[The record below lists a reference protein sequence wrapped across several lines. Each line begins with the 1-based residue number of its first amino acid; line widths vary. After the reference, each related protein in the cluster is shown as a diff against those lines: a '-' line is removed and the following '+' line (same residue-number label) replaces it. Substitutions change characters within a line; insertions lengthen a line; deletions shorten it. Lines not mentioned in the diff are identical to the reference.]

1 MSADP
6 RPSSPPAPRR
16 PVTVDT
22 LAGIQAIDRPRM
34 GFVSATGI
42 GVGAIVGGGILALS
56 GTAFALTGPG
66 AVVAFALNGLIA
78 VLTALS
84 FAELATAF
92 PQSGG
97 PYAFAKR
104 VVSVGAAF
112 GVGWIVWFASI
123 VAAALYA
130 SGFAAFALEG
140 MRSLFGFDP
149 PGLRVQT
156 ALAVGATLA
165 CGAVLAR
172 RSGSGGNAV
181 NIGKVVVF
189 GLLILGGLWAW
200 FDEPPQTPRFSP
212 LLPAGAVG
220 LFQAMGATFIALQG
234 FDLIAAVAGEVDE
247 PRRNLPR
254 AMLASLAIA
263 LAVYLPLLV
272 VITAVGVADGGSLQA
287 EAAARPDTIVAV
299 AVERYLGPAGYWL
312 VVIAGLLSMLS
323 ALVANLFAAARIAQA
338 MGRDRALPPRL
349 RAVHPVRGTPHVAV
363 WVTAVIGAITLL
375 GVSDVTAAG
384 AASSLIFLIAFA
396 LAHLLCVV
404 TRARKPDHPGF
415 RVPLWPWLP
424 LFGAAVCG
432 GLALYQAS
440 AVPSAGAVTGVWLL
454 AGMAAYLLSFG
465 RRARVFDAAAETS
478 DPDLLELRGRS
489 PLVLVP
495 VANPAN
501 AATLARVAAEVAPP
515 RVGRILLFTVLRP
528 PRDLRDTDRSL
539 EQALDDAA
547 RTMRAALGET
557 LPVGLRC
564 EGLTTVGSDAWD
576 EIRKAAHSHRCATVL
591 MGLSDLDS
599 EPARRRIE
607 QLANQIDSNLV
618 LLRAPPGF
626 RPRRVRRILVPIGGK
641 GVHNALRARLITGL
655 HRDSEGGG
663 VEVTY
668 LLVVPETTP
677 LPVAEQ
683 FQRVHRELVRDEAR
697 RVPRT
702 VVVARSDDVIGAIA
716 DAADTCD
723 LLVLGLAQTR
733 QGERVIGR
741 ISGPII
747 ARTRCPVMLVSA
759 RS

>member
-1 MSADP
+1 MTQP
-6 RPSSPPAPRR
+6 VVSP
-16 PVTVDT
+16 V
-22 LAGIQAIDRPRM
+22 PRM
-34 GFVSATGI
+34 GLAGATGI

-66 AVVAFALNGLIA
+66 AIAAFALNGLIA
-78 VLTALS
+78 ILTALS

-130 SGFAAFALEG
+130 SGFAAFALEAL
-140 MRSLFGFDP
+140 RSLAGVEVQA
-149 PGLRVQT
+149 RVQT
-156 ALAVGATLA
+156 LVAVASMVG
-165 CGAVLAR
+165 CGAALAR
-172 RSGSGGNAV
+172 RSGGGGAAMNV
-181 NIGKVVVF
+181 GKVVVF

-200 FDEPPQTPRFSP
+200 IDDPPQTARFSP
-212 LLPAGAVG
+212 MFPNGGVG
-220 LFQAMGATFIALQG
+220 LLQAMGATFIALQG
-234 FDLIAAVAGEVDE
+234 FDLIAAVAGEVDQ

-254 AMLASLAIA
+254 AMLLSLGIA

-272 VITAVGVADGGSLQA
+272 VIVAVGVEDGGLSLQT
-287 EAAARPDTIVAV
+287 EAARRPDTIVAV
-299 AVERYLGPAGYWL
+299 AVERYLGPTGYWL
-312 VVIAGLLSMLS
+312 VVVAGLLSMLS

-363 WVTAVIGAITLL
+363 GVTAGIGALTLL

-404 TRARKPDHPGF
+404 TRSRKPDHPGF

-424 LFGAAVCG
+424 LAGATICG
-432 GLALYQAS
+432 GLALYQAW
-440 AVPSAGAVTGVWLL
+440 AVPSAGAVTSVWLL
-454 AGMAAYLLSFG
+454 VGAAAYLLSFG

-501 AATLARVAAEVAPP
+501 AATLARVAANVAPP

-528 PRDLRDTDRSL
+528 PAQLDGIDRTL
-539 EQALDDAA
+539 ERALDDAA
-547 RTMRAALGET
+547 RTMKASLAET
-557 LPVGLRC
+557 LPAGLRC
-564 EGLTTVGSDAWD
+564 EGLTTVGADPWD
-576 EIRKAAHSHRCATVL
+576 EIRKAAHTHRCATVL
-591 MGLSDLDS
+591 MGLADLES
-599 EPARRRIE
+599 PAARRRIE
-607 QLANQIDSNLV
+607 QLANQIDSSLV
-618 LLRAPPGF
+618 LLRAPPDF
-626 RPRRVRRILVPIGGK
+626 RPREMRRLLVPIGGK
-641 GVHNALRARLITGL
+641 GVHNALRARLIAGL
-655 HRDSEGGG
+655 HRDATRGI
-663 VEVTY
+663 EVVY
-668 LLVVPETTP
+668 LLVAPTATP

-683 FQRVHRELVRDEAR
+683 LQRVHGDLVRDEAR
-697 RVPRT
+697 SVPRSVQ
-702 VVVARSDDVIGAIA
+702 VVRSDDVIQAIA
-716 DAADTCD
+716 ETADRFD
-723 LLVLGLAQTR
+723 LLVLGLAQIGR
-733 QGERVIGR
+733 GERVIGR

>member
-1 MSADP
+1 MSA
-6 RPSSPPAPRR
+6 PSAPDRPAPSTGPSTLTQPIAAVR
-16 PVTVDT
+16 PK
-22 LAGIQAIDRPRM
+22 LGLRA
-34 GFVSATGI
+34 ATGI

-66 AVVAFALNGLIA
+66 AIVAFALNGVIA
-78 VLTALS
+78 ILTALS

-140 MRSLFGFDP
+140 LRSLVGVSGGWLAD
-149 PGLRVQT
+149 GRVQT
-156 ALAVGATLA
+156 ALAVAATLI

-172 RSGSGGNAV
+172 RTGGGGSAI
-181 NIGKVVVF
+181 NIGKVIVF
-189 GLLILGGLWAW
+189 ALLILGGLWAW
-200 FDEPPQTPRFSP
+200 ADEPPQSPRFAP
-212 LLPAGAVG
+212 MFPGGAVG
-220 LFQAMGATFIALQG
+220 LLQAMGATFIALQG
-234 FDLIAAVAGEVDE
+234 FDLIAAVAGEIEE
-247 PRRNLPR
+247 PRRTLPR
-254 AMLASLAIA
+254 AMLLSLGIA

-272 VITAVGVADGGSLQA
+272 VIVAVGIGDDGPSLQA
-287 EAAARPDTIVAV
+287 LAARNPDTVVAL
-299 AVERYLGPAGYWL
+299 AVERYLGSAGYWL

-323 ALVANLFAAARIAQA
+323 ALLANLFAAARIAQA
-338 MGRDRALPPRL
+338 MGRDRALPPKL

-363 WVTAVIGAITLL
+363 WVTAGIGALTLL

-384 AASSLIFLIAFA
+384 AASSLIFLIAFS

-404 TRARKPDHPGF
+404 TRSRKPDHPGF

-424 LFGAAVCG
+424 LFGAALCG
-432 GLALYQAS
+432 GLALYQAR
-440 AVPSAGAVTGVWLL
+440 AVPAAGAVTSVWLL
-454 AGMAAYLLSFG
+454 LGAAAYVLSFG
-465 RRARVFDAAAETS
+465 RRARVFDAASESS

-501 AATLARVAAEVAPP
+501 AATLARMAADVAPP

-528 PRDLRDTDRSL
+528 PQQLDDLDR
-539 EQALDDAA
+539 ALDDAA
-547 RTMRAALGET
+547 RVMRASLGET
-557 LPVGLRC
+557 LPAGLRC
-564 EGLTTVGSDAWD
+564 EGLTTVGADPWD

-591 MGLSDLDS
+591 MGLSDLHS
-599 EPARRRIE
+599 EAARQRIE
-607 QLANQIDSNLV
+607 RLANHIDSNLV
-618 LLRAPPGF
+618 LLRAPPDF

-641 GVHNALRARLITGL
+641 GIHNALRARLINGL
-655 HRDSEGGG
+655 HRDSDGG

-668 LLVVPETTP
+668 LIVAPTGTAPETARQ
-677 LPVAEQ
+677 LEK
-683 FQRVHRELVRDEAR
+683 VHGEFARDEAR
-697 RVPRT
+697 LVPRT
-702 VVVARSDDVIGAIA
+702 VEVVLRDDVVDAIVEE
-716 DAADTCD
+716 AARAD
-723 LLVLGLAQTR
+723 LLVMGLAQTR
-733 QGERVIGR
+733 HGERVIGR
-741 ISGPII
+741 ITGPIVH
-747 ARTRCPVMLVSA
+747 RVRCPVMLVSA

>member
-1 MSADP
+1 MTSDP
-6 RPSSPPAPRR
+6 SPAPRR
-16 PVTVDT
+16 PVTIDT
-22 LAGIQAIDRPRM
+22 LAGIPAIDRPRL
-34 GFVSATGI
+34 GLVGATGI

-66 AVVAFALNGLIA
+66 AVLAFALNGLIA
-78 VLTALS
+78 ILTALS

-140 MRSLFGFDP
+140 LRSLFDIAAVDG
-149 PGLRVQT
+149 RIQT
-156 ALAVGATLA
+156 VLAVAATVG
-165 CGAVLAR
+165 CGALLAR
-172 RSGSGGNAV
+172 RAGGGGNAV

-200 FDEPPQTPRFSP
+200 VDTPPETPRFSP
-212 LLPAGAVG
+212 MLPGGALGLL
-220 LFQAMGATFIALQG
+220 QAMGATFIALQG
-234 FDLIAAVAGEVDE
+234 FDLIAAVAGEIDE

-254 AMLASLAIA
+254 AMLASLGIA

-272 VITAVGVADGGSLQA
+272 VIAAVGVNDGMSLQA
-287 EAAARPDTIVAV
+287 EATARPDTIVAV
-299 AVERYLGPAGYWL
+299 AVERYLGRAGYWL
-312 VVIAGLLSMLS
+312 VVVAGLLSMLS

-349 RAVHPVRGTPHVAV
+349 RAVHPVRGTPHVAI
-363 WVTAVIGAITLL
+363 WATAAIGAVTLL

-432 GLALYQAS
+432 GLALYQAY

-465 RRARVFDAAAETS
+465 RRARVFDAATES
-478 DPDLLELRGRS
+478 IDPDLLELRGRS

-495 VANPAN
+495 VANPDN
-501 AATLARVAAEVAPP
+501 AATLARVAADVAPP

-528 PRDLRDTDRSL
+528 PADLRDTDRSL
-539 EQALDDAA
+539 EQSLDDAA

-564 EGLTTVGSDAWD
+564 EGLTTVGSDAWA
-576 EIRKAAHSHRCATVL
+576 EICKAAHTHRCATVL
-591 MGLSDLDS
+591 MGLSDLES
-599 EPARRRIE
+599 QAARKRIE
-607 QLANQIDSNLV
+607 QLANQVDSNLV

-641 GVHNALRARLITGL
+641 GVHNALRARLIAGM
-655 HRDSEGGG
+655 HRDCIGG
-663 VEVTY
+663 VDVTY
-668 LLVVPETTP
+668 LLVVAEATP

-697 RVPRT
+697 LVPREVQ
-702 VVVARSDDVIGAIA
+702 VVRSDDVIEAIA
-716 DAADTCD
+716 ETADGFD

-759 RS
+759 KN

>member
-1 MSADP
+1 MSSDP
-6 RPSSPPAPRR
+6 APSTPRR

-22 LAGIQAIDRPRM
+22 LAGIAALDRPRI
-34 GFVSATGI
+34 GLVGATGI

-56 GTAFALTGPG
+56 GTAFALTGAG
-66 AVVAFALNGLIA
+66 AVLAFALNGVIA
-78 VLTALS
+78 ILTALS

-140 MRSLFGFDP
+140 ARSLFGLGAVDP
-149 PGLRVQT
+149 RIQT
-156 ALAVGATLA
+156 VLAVAATLG
-165 CGAVLAR
+165 CGAILAR
-172 RSGSGGNAV
+172 RASGGGNAV

-189 GLLILGGLWAW
+189 GLLILGGVWAW
-200 FDEPPQTPRFSP
+200 IDDPPQTARFSP
-212 LLPAGAVG
+212 MLPGGGLGLL
-220 LFQAMGATFIALQG
+220 QAMGATFIALQG
-234 FDLIAAVAGEVDE
+234 FDLVAAVAGEIDQ
-247 PRRNLPR
+247 PRRTLPR
-254 AMLASLAIA
+254 AMLLSLAIA
-263 LAVYLPLLV
+263 LVVYLPLLV
-272 VITAVGVADGGSLQA
+272 VITAVGVADGGSIQA
-287 EAAARPDTIVAV
+287 DAAARPDTIVAV
-299 AVERYLGPAGYWL
+299 AVERYLGVAGYWL
-312 VVIAGLLSMLS
+312 VVVAGLLSMLS

-363 WVTAVIGAITLL
+363 WVTAAIGALTLL

-404 TRARKPDHPGF
+404 TRSRKPDHPGF

-432 GLALYQAS
+432 GLALYQAW
-440 AVPSAGAVTGVWLL
+440 AVPSAGAVMGVWLL
-454 AGMAAYLLSFG
+454 AGAAAYLLSFG
-465 RRARVFDAAAETS
+465 RRARVFDAAAES
-478 DPDLLELRGRS
+478 NDPDLLELRGRS

-495 VANPAN
+495 VANPNN
-501 AATLARVAAEVAPP
+501 AATLARVAADVAPP

-528 PRDLRDTDRSL
+528 PRDFADTDRSL

-547 RTMRAALGET
+547 RTMRAGLGET

-564 EGLTTVGSDAWD
+564 EGLTTVGADPWD
-576 EIRKAAHSHRCATVL
+576 EIRKAAHTHRCATVL

-599 EPARRRIE
+599 GAARKRIE

-641 GVHNALRARLITGL
+641 GVHNALRARLIAGM
-655 HRDSEGGG
+655 HRDSEAG
-663 VEVTY
+663 VEVVY
-668 LLVVPETTP
+668 LLVVPAATP

-702 VVVARSDDVIGAIA
+702 VEVMRSDEVIGAIA
-716 DAADTCD
+716 EAADRCD
-723 LLVLGLAQTR
+723 LLVLGLAQIGR
-733 QGERVIGR
+733 GERVIGR

>member
-1 MSADP
+1 MTQP
-6 RPSSPPAPRR
+6 VLSP
-16 PVTVDT
+16 V
-22 LAGIQAIDRPRM
+22 PRM
-34 GFVSATGI
+34 GLAGATGI

-66 AVVAFALNGLIA
+66 AIVAFALNGLIA
-78 VLTALS
+78 ILTALS

-130 SGFAAFALEG
+130 SGFAAFALEAV
-140 MRSLFGFDP
+140 RSLAGVEVP
-149 PGLRVQT
+149 ARVQT
-156 ALAVGATLA
+156 LVAVGSMIG

-172 RSGSGGNAV
+172 RSGGGGAAMNV
-181 NIGKVVVF
+181 GKVVVF

-200 FDEPPQTPRFSP
+200 IDEPPQTARFSP
-212 LLPAGAVG
+212 MFPDGGVG
-220 LFQAMGATFIALQG
+220 LLQAMGATFIALQG

-254 AMLASLAIA
+254 AMLLSLAIA

-272 VITAVGVADGGSLQA
+272 VIVAVGVEDGGLSLQA
-287 EAAARPDTIVAV
+287 EAARRPDTIVAI
-299 AVERYLGPAGYWL
+299 AVERYLGPTGYWL
-312 VVIAGLLSMLS
+312 VVAAGLLSMLS
-323 ALVANLFAAARIAQA
+323 ALIANLFAAARIAQA

-349 RAVHPVRGTPHVAV
+349 RAVHPVRGTPHIAV
-363 WVTAVIGAITLL
+363 GVTAGIGALTLL

-424 LFGAAVCG
+424 LAGAGICG
-432 GLALYQAS
+432 GLALYQAW
-440 AVPSAGAVTGVWLL
+440 AVPSAGAVTSVWLL
-454 AGMAAYLLSFG
+454 VGAAAYLLSFG

-501 AATLARVAAEVAPP
+501 AATLARVAANVAPP

-528 PRDLRDTDRSL
+528 PAQLDGTDRTL
-539 EQALDDAA
+539 ERALDDAA
-547 RTMRAALGET
+547 RTMKASLAET
-557 LPVGLRC
+557 LPAGLRC
-564 EGLTTVGSDAWD
+564 EGLTTVGADPWD
-576 EIRKAAHSHRCATVL
+576 EIRKAAHTHRCATVL
-591 MGLSDLDS
+591 MGLADLES
-599 EPARRRIE
+599 PAARRRIE
-607 QLANQIDSNLV
+607 RLANQIDSSLV
-618 LLRAPPGF
+618 LLRAPPDF
-626 RPRRVRRILVPIGGK
+626 RPREIRRLLVPIGGK
-641 GVHNALRARLITGL
+641 GVHNALRARLIAGL
-655 HRDSEGGG
+655 HRDATRGI
-663 VEVTY
+663 EVVY
-668 LLVVPETTP
+668 LLVAPAATP

-683 FQRVHRELVRDEAR
+683 LQRVHGDLVRDEAR
-697 RVPRT
+697 GVPRSVQ
-702 VVVARSDDVIGAIA
+702 VVRSDDVIQAIA
-716 DAADTCD
+716 ETADSVD
-723 LLVLGLAQTR
+723 LLVLGLAQT
-733 QGERVIGR
+733 GKGDRVIGR

-747 ARTRCPVMLVSA
+747 ARTRCAVMLVSA